1 MAAVQ
6 SVQMNVRMERSL
18 KEEGDAALAEVGL
31 TPSAAVRALWQK
43 LARRGEELDAAVRF
57 LSEPAAAIGVAEP
70 DEVLECGSHIVSEG
84 LHELGVPLLYAD
96 EIETSDAEL
105 LERALLDRY
114 AQRGLL

>member
-1 MAAVQ
+1 MTAVQ

-57 LSEPAAAIGVAEP
+57 LSEPGAAAGVAEP
-70 DEVLECGSHIVSEG
+70 DEVLERGSRIVAEG
-84 LHELGVPLLYAD
+84 LHGLGVARLYAD
-96 EIETSDAEL
+96 ETEAPDAEL
-105 LERALLDRY
+105 LEHALLDRY